1 MTNLWITVGLP
12 GSGKSHFVNNEFYEL
27 MNLNKANVSVISRD
41 KIRFAILDA
50 NNSKDY
56 FAYEDDV
63 FKSFVDLIC
72 GAINTPHIT
81 DVVADATH
89 LTASSR
95 RKLIRAISARTTD
108 FKVGFILML
117 VDFDICAKRNNKRKG
132 REKVPFKVMVN
143 MAGKTKFPR
152 DEECAEYDVFG
163 IINVDDH
170 DAAYYTYE
178 GE

>member
-12 GSGKSHFVNNEFYEL
+12 GSGKTHFVNNEFCEL
-27 MNLNKANVSVISRD
+27 MNLNKANISIISRD

-50 NNSKDY
+50 NNSEDY

-72 GAINTPHIT
+72 GAIDTPHIT

-89 LTASSR
+89 LTVGSR
-95 RKLIRAISARTTD
+95 RKLIKAISAKTTN
-108 FKVGFILML
+108 FKVGFIIML
-117 VDFDICAKRNNKRKG
+117 VDFKICIKRNNKRKG
-132 REKVPFKVMVN
+132 REKVPYEAMIS
-143 MAGKTKFPR
+143 MANKTKFPR
-152 DEECAEYDVFG
+152 ENEFIDYDIFG

-170 DAAYYTYE
+170 DAAYYTL
-178 GE
+178 